1 MLLLLDVIYNI
12 CIYIDRVIAE
22 IGFRFLVVAT
32 IRLHTKYKTNER
44 TNDTYDDTQVMGNCA
59 I

>member
-1 MLLLLDVIYNI
+1 MY
-12 CIYIDRVIAE
+12 IYIDRVIAE

-32 IRLHTKYKTNER
+32 IRVHTKYKTNER
-44 TNDTYDDTQVMGNCA
+44 TNDTYDDTQVWGNCA